1 MPGGGASR
9 TVGLAGGSASYGG
22 GSASRAGRPTRRD
35 KAGKS
40 SLGDSCIRSPG
51 TGGRRWNGDGHPPR
65 NARRCGAGAARRPVL
80 PVCPRSGDP
89 RTLQADGDQPQRP
102 RQGRGSGGGYAG
114 AEIPHPGFPAP
125 VLPHR
130 KPRRQGL
137 RQRHPCGSAIPA
149 LRKLRQ

>member
-1 MPGGGASR
+1 MPGGGAPR
-9 TVGLAGGSASYGG
+9 AVGLVGGSAPYGG

-35 KAGKS
+35 KAGRS
-40 SLGDSCIRSPG
+40 SLGDSRFRCPG
-51 TGGRRWNGDGHPPR
+51 IGRRRWKRDGHPPR
-65 NARRCGAGAARRPVL
+65 NARRCGAGAAGSVVL
-80 PVCPRSGDP
+80 PICLRCGDP

-137 RQRHPCGSAIPA
+137 RQRHSCRTAIPA
-149 LRKLRQ
+149 L

>member
-9 TVGLAGGSASYGG
+9 TVGLAGGSAPYRG
-22 GSASRAGRPTRRD
+22 GSAPRAGRPARRD
-35 KAGKS
+35 KAGRS
-40 SLGDSCIRSPG
+40 PVGDSRIRRPG
-51 TGGRRWNGDGHPPR
+51 SGERRRDGDRRPPR
-65 NARRCGAGAARRPVL
+65 NARRCGAGAEGRPVI
-80 PVCPRSGDP
+80 PVCPRCGDP

-114 AEIPHPGFPAP
+114 AEIPHKGFPPP
-125 VLPHR
+125 VLSRR

-137 RQRHPCGSAIPA
+137 RQRHPCGAAIPA